1 MIIIIAII
9 VVSIL
14 TYFLF
19 IVVSISNNKV
29 QDRDINQTS
38 APPYDGQPVVSYD
51 DQTDNQLYHAL
62 GGDEYISTKY
72 FIGEYL
78 HSKGIPIDPIPR
90 VTVSNYT
97 NDIQFLGTIGAYKGV
112 YTFDVYSKDIN
123 SSFSVTIEE
132 FTENSTKTISIP
144 SVNFSKDLNSY
155 QYERDLY

>member
-1 MIIIIAII
+1 MKNKKMIIIIAII
-9 VVSIL
+9 IVSIL

-19 IVVSISNNKV
+19 ILVSISNNKV
-29 QDRDINQTS
+29 QDRDISQTS

-62 GGDEYISTKY
+62 GGDEYISIKY

-97 NDIQFLGTIGAYKGV
+97 NDIQFL
-112 YTFDVYSKDIN
+112 
-123 SSFSVTIEE
+123 E
-132 FTENSTKTISIP
+132 
-144 SVNFSKDLNSY
+144 
-155 QYERDLY
+155 Q